1 MERRIDA
8 GALYTLHDY
17 IRQVINASFD
27 LFAIF
32 FVLGGALDDAVI
44 TMMYKKAHVSGC
56 SQVRCRMIIKN
67 VQGEKIVHQRCI
79 LEDRRTRQSWED
91 YSGRTHI
98 GVLNDEC
105 Y

>member
-44 TMMYKKAHVSGC
+44 RMMGMKAPVSGY
-56 SQVRCRMIIKN
+56 SQVRCTMIIKN
-67 VQGEKIVHQRCI
+67 FRRGK
-79 LEDRRTRQSWED
+79 DRPSTM
-91 YSGRTHI
+91 YSGGPKDSTKLREI
-98 GVLNDEC
+98 
-105 Y
+105 YR